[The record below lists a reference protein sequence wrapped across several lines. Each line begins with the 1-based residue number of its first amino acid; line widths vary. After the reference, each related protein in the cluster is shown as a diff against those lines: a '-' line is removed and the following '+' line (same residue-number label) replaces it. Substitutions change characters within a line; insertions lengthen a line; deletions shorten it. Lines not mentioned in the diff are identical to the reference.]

1 MRAFPAFLF
10 FASRRRACFETRP
23 RSYSS
28 SSSSYARRRFD
39 ESAAFG
45 SSTTRRRLGTA
56 FSFDSRSSSQPPP
69 SPPRVPRPTVFDAR
83 ADPLSHRLTDF
94 GSDVVSDA
102 SRRRSVNVSETVR
115 LFAFAFASFAFTSFA
130 AKTAVFPPSPL
141 LLLGPHSSKRY
152 SHHYGS
158 FCRSRRASS
167 ATISRAV
174 VRRASLE
181 PHDCRRYGRCHI

>member
-69 SPPRVPRPTVFDAR
+69 SPPRAPRPTVFDAR

-115 LFAFAFASFAFTSFA
+115 SFAFAFASFAFTSFA
-130 AKTAVFPPSPL
+130 AKTAVFPPSRGL
-141 LLLGPHSSKRY
+141 SRGGR
-152 SHHYGS
+152 S
-158 FCRSRRASS
+158 FREDARSFSARRA
-167 ATISRAV
+167 ARV
-174 VRRASLE
+174 
-181 PHDCRRYGRCHI
+181 